1 MDKTLLYEDG
11 YDTAAARFCEIS
23 SNISKLL
30 PSTKAASLLLI
41 ESYWIIM
48 EGITQS
54 AKESGTTHTE
64 YIKEETTHEAAERGR
79 VATDQ

>member
-1 MDKTLLYEDG
+1 
-11 YDTAAARFCEIS
+11 
-23 SNISKLL
+23 
-30 PSTKAASLLLI
+30 
-41 ESYWIIM
+41 M